1 MNNDAY
7 KAALALTL
15 REGLVNVSSLDE
27 LGYPETRAMF
37 NLLKVRAAALSSG
50 PARADR
56 DFATYLATNTGSR
69 KVPLM
74 RKDGRVCL
82 YYCDGPA
89 FEGCSVR
96 GRVCEVFDEAI
107 RASIWVPDWEMY
119 YRGGIDGG
127 DFTVLRF
134 IPERVRYYH
143 GLAVEEFVL

>member
-1 MNNDAY
+1 MNEGAY
-7 KAALALTL
+7 KDALALTL
-15 REGLVNVSSLDE
+15 REGLVSVSSLDE
-27 LGYPETRAMF
+27 TGYPETRAMF
-37 NLLKVRAAALSSG
+37 NLLKVRAEALSTG

-96 GRVCEVFDEAI
+96 GQVSEVFDKAI
-107 RASIWVPDWEMY
+107 RSSIWVPDWEMY
-119 YRGGIDGG
+119 YRGGMDGG

-134 IPERVRYYH
+134 VPERVRYYH

>member
-1 MNNDAY
+1 MNEGAY
-7 KAALALTL
+7 KDALALTL
-15 REGLVNVSSLDE
+15 REGLVSVSSLDE
-27 LGYPETRAMF
+27 TGYPETRAMF
-37 NLLKVRAAALSSG
+37 NLLKVRAEALSTG

-96 GRVCEVFDEAI
+96 GQVSEVFDKAI
-107 RASIWVPDWEMY
+107 RSSIWVPDWEMY
-119 YRGGIDGG
+119 YRGGLDGG

-134 IPERVRYYH
+134 VPERVRYYH

>member
-1 MNNDAY
+1 MNEDAY

-15 REGLVNVSSLDE
+15 REGLVSVSSLDE
-27 LGYPETRAMF
+27 TGYPETRAMF
-37 NLLKVRAAALSSG
+37 NLLKVRAEALSSG
-50 PARADR
+50 PARAER

-74 RKDGRVCL
+74 RKDGRTCL

-96 GRVCEVFDEAI
+96 GRVSEVFDKAI
-107 RASIWVPDWEMY
+107 RASIWIPDWEMY

-134 IPERVRYYH
+134 VPERVRYYH